1 MKRQTFLLV
10 RSISFLWLMGLIF
23 SACEIINPEE
33 DTPAYLYVQPFTL
46 TTNPQTQGSSSH
58 RITEAWLFVNG
69 EYLGAYNLP
78 ALIPVLAEGNATVRL
93 EAGIKE
99 NGLSA
104 TPDINPFYEPFR
116 LNMDLAAGRIDTIR
130 PQTRY
135 VDQAR
140 FAFIEDFENERSRIF
155 TRTIIA
161 TDIAPNGLPRTSA
174 PGEVFEGQFSGLLK
188 LNKENPIAE
197 ISTNLTFEGLLDR
210 GAFVYLEVNYK
221 AEAPVIF
228 GIVSDQGAN
237 YNRYYDPGFLA
248 RDNWNKIYFN
258 LGPVIF
264 NSNEDNYRISFQALL
279 PTTTDSARIWMDNI
293 KLVHF

>member
-1 MKRQTFLLV
+1 MRSYFFFLL
-10 RSISFLWLMGLIF
+10 RKFSLPFLVGLLF
-23 SACEIINPEE
+23 SACDIINPDE
-33 DTPAYLYVQPFTL
+33 DTPAYLYVQPFTF
-46 TTNPQTQGSSSH
+46 TTNAQTQGSDSH

-78 ALIPVLAEGNATVRL
+78 ALIPVLAEGDANIRL

-116 LNMDLAAGRIDTIR
+116 VSMNLVAGRIDTIK
-130 PQTRY
+130 PLTRY

-161 TDIAPNGLPRTSA
+161 TDIAPNGLPRTSS
-174 PGEVFEGQFSGLLK
+174 PDQVFEGQFSGLLQ
-188 LNKENPIAE
+188 LDKENPIAE
-197 ISTNLTFEGLLDR
+197 IATNLTFEGLLDR

-221 AEAPVIF
+221 AEAPVVF
-228 GIVSDQGAN
+228 GIVSDQGSN

-258 LGPVIF
+258 MGPVIF

-279 PTTTDSARIWMDNI
+279 PTTVDSARIWMDNI